1 MSNELTIG
9 DRIRIERLK
18 LGLSQAALGNLLKV
32 TQQAVGKWEKNL
44 AEPDSSAL
52 KTMAKEFHVTI
63 DYLLGRTDSPTAPIA
78 DNLTPI
84 SGNEMFTFK
93 VIGTITAGYGGGT
106 DYNPTGEEIAIP
118 RHLLKSHNPDDYFVL
133 EVRGNSMF
141 PLYLDGD
148 KVLIR
153 KCTSVDS
160 GKIAAIGYDGEEA
173 TLKKVEYVKGEN
185 WMRLIPRNPEYPTKT
200 IRNGDLELCRIYGE
214 VVYLFRDN
222 VGF

>member
-1 MSNELTIG
+1 MNIYDKIKALADKKGLSIY
-9 DRIRIERLK
+9 RIEK
-18 LGLSQAALGNLLKV
+18 DCHLSMGSIMKWAKSSPKIENIHKV
-32 TQQAVGKWEKNL
+32 ANYLDVDIN
-44 AEPDSSAL
+44 
-52 KTMAKEFHVTI
+52 
-63 DYLLGRTDSPTAPIA
+63 YLLGKADTPSKSETIA
-78 DNLTPI
+78 TNLTPLA
-84 SGNEMFTFK
+84 GNEMFTFK

-106 DYNPTGEEIAIP
+106 DYNATGEEIVIP

-133 EVRGNSMF
+133 EVRGDSMF

-153 KCTSVDS
+153 KCDSVDS

-173 TLKKVEYVKGEN
+173 TLKKVEYIKGEN
-185 WMRLIPRNPEYPTKT
+185 WMKLIPRNPEYPTKT

-222 VGF
+222 IGF

>member
-1 MSNELTIG
+1 MNIYEK
-9 DRIRIERLK
+9 IEK
-18 LGLSQAALGNLLKV
+18 IAKQKGYSIAALEKECGFGNGLIKKWTTSKPSFDKLQKVADTLKV
-32 TQQAVGKWEKNL
+32 NVNYFSSKTDKSNNKNEKAV
-44 AEPDSSAL
+44 P
-52 KTMAKEFHVTI
+52 
-63 DYLLGRTDSPTAPIA
+63 
-78 DNLTPI
+78 DNLIPI
-84 SGNEMFTFK
+84 SGNEIYMFP
-93 VIGTITAGYGGGT
+93 VIGTISAGYDGIAE
-106 DYNPTGEEIAIP
+106 YNPSGEEISIP
-118 RHLLKSHNPDDYFVL
+118 QHLLKSHDPDDYFVL

>member
-1 MSNELTIG
+1 MNRFKELRQAKGKTQQQIAALLS
-9 DRIRIERLK
+9 I
-18 LGLSQAALGNLLKV
+18 SQAAYSKYECNK
-32 TQQAVGKWEKNL
+32 
-44 AEPDSSAL
+44 AEPDFESLKILSELYGVSS
-52 KTMAKEFHVTI
+52 
-63 DYLLGRTDSPTAPIA
+63 DYLVGISDSPETENTAS
-78 DNLTPI
+78 NLTPI

-93 VIGTITAGYGGGT
+93 VIGTITAGYSGGT

>member
-1 MSNELTIG
+1 MNRFKELRQAKGKTQQQIAALLS
-9 DRIRIERLK
+9 I
-18 LGLSQAALGNLLKV
+18 SQAAYSKYECNK
-32 TQQAVGKWEKNL
+32 
-44 AEPDSSAL
+44 AEPDFESLKILSELYGVSS
-52 KTMAKEFHVTI
+52 
-63 DYLLGRTDSPTAPIA
+63 DYLVGISDSTESENTAS
-78 DNLTPI
+78 NLTPI

-153 KCTSVDS
+153 KCNSVDS
-160 GKIAAIGYDGEEA
+160 GKIAAIGYDGEDA

-185 WMRLIPRNPEYPTKT
+185 WMRLSPRNPDYPTKT
-200 IRNGDLELCRIYGE
+200 IRNGDLELCRVYGE

>member
-1 MSNELTIG
+1 MNRFKELRQAKGKTQQQIAALLS
-9 DRIRIERLK
+9 I
-18 LGLSQAALGNLLKV
+18 SQAAYSKYECNK
-32 TQQAVGKWEKNL
+32 
-44 AEPDSSAL
+44 AEPDFESLKILSELYGVSS
-52 KTMAKEFHVTI
+52 
-63 DYLLGRTDSPTAPIA
+63 DYLVGISDSPETEKTAA
-78 DNLTPI
+78 NLTPI

-106 DYNPTGEEIAIP
+106 DYNATGEEIAIP

-185 WMRLIPRNPEYPTKT
+185 WMRLIPRNPEYPTKI

>member
-1 MSNELTIG
+1 MNRFKELRQAKGKTQQQIAALLS
-9 DRIRIERLK
+9 I
-18 LGLSQAALGNLLKV
+18 SQAAYSKYECNK
-32 TQQAVGKWEKNL
+32 
-44 AEPDSSAL
+44 AEPDFESLKILSELYGVSS
-52 KTMAKEFHVTI
+52 
-63 DYLLGRTDSPTAPIA
+63 DYLVGISDSTESENTAN
-78 DNLTPI
+78 NLTPI

-118 RHLLKSHNPDDYFVL
+118 RHLLKSHNPNDYFVL

-153 KCTSVDS
+153 KCNSVDS
-160 GKIAAIGYDGEEA
+160 GKIAAIGYDGEDA

-200 IRNGDLELCRIYGE
+200 IRNGDLELCRVYGE
-214 VVYLFRDN
+214 VVYLFREN

>member
-1 MSNELTIG
+1 MNIYE
-9 DRIRIERLK
+9 RIKKIADSRDISIYRIEK
-18 LGLSQAALGNLLKV
+18 DCGLSMGSIMKWKLSKPAADKLQKV
-32 TQQAVGKWEKNL
+32 
-44 AEPDSSAL
+44 S
-52 KTMAKEFHVTI
+52 
-63 DYLLGRTDSPTAPIA
+63 DYLGA
-78 DNLTPI
+78 DFNFLLEGSKEPNNLTPI
-84 SGNEMFTFK
+84 PGNEMFTFK

-118 RHLLKSHNPDDYFVL
+118 RHLLKSHNPNDYFVL
-133 EVRGNSMF
+133 EVRGNSMY

-153 KCTSVDS
+153 KCNSVDS

-185 WMRLIPRNPEYPTKT
+185 WMKLIPRNPEYPTKI
-200 IRNGDLELCRIYGE
+200 IRNGDLELCRVYGE

>member
-1 MSNELTIG
+1 MNRFKELRQAKGKTQQQIAALLS
-9 DRIRIERLK
+9 I
-18 LGLSQAALGNLLKV
+18 SQAAYSKYECNK
-32 TQQAVGKWEKNL
+32 
-44 AEPDSSAL
+44 AEPDFESLKILSELYGVSS
-52 KTMAKEFHVTI
+52 
-63 DYLLGRTDSPTAPIA
+63 DYLVGISDSTESENTAS
-78 DNLTPI
+78 NLTPI

-153 KCTSVDS
+153 KCNSVDS
-160 GKIAAIGYDGEEA
+160 GKIAAIGYDGEDA

-200 IRNGDLELCRIYGE
+200 IRNGDLELCRVYGE

>member
-1 MSNELTIG
+1 MELFE
-9 DRIRIERLK
+9 RIKNLCIENK
-18 LGLSQAALGNLLKV
+18 TNVTALCKEITGSTGNLPTWK
-32 TQQAVGKWEKNL
+32 KNNIKPEWL
-44 AEPDSSAL
+44 VL
-52 KTMAKEFHVTI
+52 IAKKFQVSPNT
-63 DYLLGRTDSPTAPIA
+63 LLGITDNPKIEPVA
-78 DNLTPI
+78 DNLIPL
-84 SGNEMFTFK
+84 SGNEMFTFPI
-93 VIGTITAGYGGGT
+93 IGTITAGYGGGT

-133 EVRGNSMF
+133 EVRGNSMY

>member
-1 MSNELTIG
+1 MMKNRIKLLRKQHGYTQDALAKKLNVKQNTISNWESGKTEVDNESIFVLCELF
-9 DRIRIERLK
+9 D
-18 LGLSQAALGNLLKV
+18 V
-32 TQQAVGKWEKNL
+32 T
-44 AEPDSSAL
+44 
-52 KTMAKEFHVTI
+52 T

-78 DNLTPI
+78 SNLTPI

>member
-1 MSNELTIG
+1 MIYSRFEELCRKNNTTPTTVCKAIT
-9 DRIRIERLK
+9 K
-18 LGLSQAALGNLLKV
+18 SPGNLSTWKNGNTRNDHLIAISKYFDV
-32 TQQAVGKWEKNL
+32 T
-44 AEPDSSAL
+44 
-52 KTMAKEFHVTI
+52 T
-63 DYLLGRTDSPTAPIA
+63 DYLLGRTDLPTTEAP
-78 DNLTPI
+78 DNLIPI
-84 SGNEMFTFK
+84 PGNEMYTFPI
-93 VIGTITAGYGGGT
+93 IGTITAGYGGGT

-118 RHLLKSHNPDDYFVL
+118 QHLLKSHNPDDYFVL
-133 EVRGNSMF
+133 EVHGDSMY

-153 KCTSVDS
+153 KCDSVDS

-173 TLKKVEYVKGEN
+173 TLKKVEYVKGED

-200 IRNGDLELCRIYGE
+200 IRNGDLELCRVYGE

>member
-1 MSNELTIG
+1 MNRFKELRQAKGKTQQQIAALLS
-9 DRIRIERLK
+9 I
-18 LGLSQAALGNLLKV
+18 SQAAYSKYECNK
-32 TQQAVGKWEKNL
+32 
-44 AEPDSSAL
+44 AEPDFESLKILSELYGVSS
-52 KTMAKEFHVTI
+52 
-63 DYLLGRTDSPTAPIA
+63 DYLVGISDSTESENTAS
-78 DNLTPI
+78 NLTPI

-118 RHLLKSHNPDDYFVL
+118 RHLLKSHNPNDYFVL

-153 KCTSVDS
+153 KCNSVDS
-160 GKIAAIGYDGEEA
+160 GKIAAIGYDGEDA

-200 IRNGDLELCRIYGE
+200 IRNGDLELCRVYGE

>member
-1 MSNELTIG
+1 MENRIKLLRKQYGYTQDALAKKLSVKQNTISNWESGKTEVDNESIFALCELF
-9 DRIRIERLK
+9 D
-18 LGLSQAALGNLLKV
+18 V
-32 TQQAVGKWEKNL
+32 T
-44 AEPDSSAL
+44 
-52 KTMAKEFHVTI
+52 T
-63 DYLLGRTDSPTAPIA
+63 DYLLGRTDSPTTPIA

-133 EVRGNSMF
+133 EVRGDSMF

-160 GKIAAIGYDGEEA
+160 GKIAAIGYDGEDA

-200 IRNGDLELCRIYGE
+200 IRNGDLELCRVYGE

>member
-1 MSNELTIG
+1 MNRFKELRQAKGKTQQQIAALLS
-9 DRIRIERLK
+9 I
-18 LGLSQAALGNLLKV
+18 SQAAYSKYECNK
-32 TQQAVGKWEKNL
+32 
-44 AEPDSSAL
+44 AEPDFESLKILSELYGVSS
-52 KTMAKEFHVTI
+52 
-63 DYLLGRTDSPTAPIA
+63 DYLVGISDSTESENTAN
-78 DNLTPI
+78 NLTPI

-93 VIGTITAGYGGGT
+93 VIGTITTGYGGGT
-106 DYNPTGEEIAIP
+106 DYNSTGEEIAIP

-153 KCTSVDS
+153 KCNSVDS
-160 GKIAAIGYDGEEA
+160 GKIAAIGYDGEDA

-200 IRNGDLELCRIYGE
+200 IRNGDLELCRVYGE

>member
-1 MSNELTIG
+1 MENRIKLLRKQHGYTQDALAKKLNVKQNTISNWESGKTEVDNESIFVLCELF
-9 DRIRIERLK
+9 D
-18 LGLSQAALGNLLKV
+18 V
-32 TQQAVGKWEKNL
+32 T
-44 AEPDSSAL
+44 
-52 KTMAKEFHVTI
+52 T
-63 DYLLGRTDSPTAPIA
+63 DYLLGRTDSHTAPIA
-78 DNLTPI
+78 ENLTSI

-153 KCTSVDS
+153 KCNSVDS
-160 GKIAAIGYDGEEA
+160 GKIAAIGYDGEDA

-200 IRNGDLELCRIYGE
+200 IRNGDLELCRVYGE

>member
-1 MSNELTIG
+1 MENRIKLLRKQHGYTQDALAKKLNVKQNTISNWESGKTEVDNESIFVLCELF
-9 DRIRIERLK
+9 D
-18 LGLSQAALGNLLKV
+18 V
-32 TQQAVGKWEKNL
+32 T
-44 AEPDSSAL
+44 
-52 KTMAKEFHVTI
+52 T
-63 DYLLGRTDSPTAPIA
+63 DYLLGRTDSHTAPIA
-78 DNLTPI
+78 ENLTPI

-118 RHLLKSHNPDDYFVL
+118 RHLLKSHNPNDYFVL

-153 KCTSVDS
+153 KCNSVDS
-160 GKIAAIGYDGEEA
+160 GKIAAIGYDGEDA

-200 IRNGDLELCRIYGE
+200 IRNGDLELCRVYGE